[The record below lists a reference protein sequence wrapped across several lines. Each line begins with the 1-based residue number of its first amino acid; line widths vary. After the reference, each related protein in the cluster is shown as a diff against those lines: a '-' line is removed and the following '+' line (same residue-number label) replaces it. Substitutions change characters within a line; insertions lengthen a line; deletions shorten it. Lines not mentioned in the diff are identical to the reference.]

1 MKKKKLSLDPYKG
14 TRDFYPADFAVQN
27 YIMTVMRTVVES
39 FGYTEYGASIL
50 EETALY
56 TAKSSEEIVNEQTY
70 SFTDRG
76 GREVT
81 MRPEMT
87 PTVARMVARKCKELS
102 FPLRWYSIPNL
113 FRYERPQRGRL
124 REHWQLNVDVFGEAS
139 ASADIEILYVAYAIM
154 RTFGAKDDFFEI
166 KVNSRA
172 LLNFVL
178 REIYTLGDDQISQ
191 LSRLIDRKD
200 KMKNADFMKDLKSLM
215 GAQHESVLRLLDI
228 RDVSSLVDELPRLKD
243 TDAIAELERVMSEL
257 KVLGVTNAVFDFSLV
272 RGFDYYTG
280 VIFEVFDTGPENNRS
295 LFGGGRYD
303 KLIGMFD
310 VDDVPAFGFG
320 MGDVPIRDFIDTY
333 DLMPDIEFSPDV
345 YVCNVDINS
354 PAQLQKVAQELRSR
368 GLAVAVDLGKKKI
381 GNQIKYA
388 SKNEIPFV
396 ICVGDN
402 EIKSKEYSVKD
413 IRSGESVTLSLAK
426 AAKYILNNT

>member
-1 MKKKKLSLDPYKG
+1 MKKKKLSLEPYKG

-39 FGYTEYGASIL
+39 FGFTEYGASIL
-50 EETALY
+50 EETSLY

-76 GREVT
+76 GRNVT

-87 PTVARMVARKCKELS
+87 PTVARMVAKKRKELS

-124 REHWQLNVDVFGEAS
+124 REHWQLNVDIFGEES
-139 ASADIEILYVAYAIM
+139 ASADIEILYIAYAIM
-154 RTFGAKDDFFEI
+154 KTFGAQDDNFEI

-172 LLNFVL
+172 LLNYVL
-178 REIYTLGDDQISQ
+178 REIFTLGDEEIKE

-200 KMKNADFMKDLKSLM
+200 KIKKEDFVKQLKSLM
-215 GAQHESVLRLLDI
+215 GAQHESVIRLLDI
-228 RDVSSLVDELPRLKD
+228 RDVAELIEELPRLKG
-243 TDAIAELERVMSEL
+243 TDAIAELERVTSEL
-257 KVLGVTNAVFDFSLV
+257 KVLGVTNAAFDFSLV

-280 VIFEVFDTGPENNRS
+280 VIFEVFDTGPKNNRS

-303 KLIGMFD
+303 KLVGMFD
-310 VDDVPAFGFG
+310 VEDVPAIGFG
-320 MGDVPIRDFIDTY
+320 MGDVPIRDYIETY

-345 YVCNVDINS
+345 YLCNVDIDS
-354 PAQLQKVAQELRSR
+354 PAHMQKIAQELRSR

-388 SKNEIPFV
+388 DKNSIPFV
-396 ICVGDN
+396 VCIGEN
-402 EIKSKEYSVKD
+402 EIKTKEFAVKD